1 MRPSGIG
8 HPVCSVRVAVG
19 QVANLPRTSEPLGG
33 GAGWQPA
40 PRAATRGL
48 YTILAIAAAV
58 AVQTLWLR
66 TAAAEDDPY
75 PPVKIVLHPAPEPKP
90 ALKYRL
96 FPDILDRKPGNA
108 AVVYGKVK
116 AEQPGF
122 FGNAEVWEK
131 INMKWMVAPL
141 AELRKEV
148 GKQFAPDTVFYYLD
162 RAARCQYCDWQ
173 LPIGEPGQDLWSILL
188 PEIQEM
194 RAFGRLLAV
203 QARVQ
208 IAHGKYDD
216 AVRTLQ
222 TGYAMSRHVGEAP
235 FIVGGLV
242 GIACSSMMS
251 DQVREFI
258 QQPDAPNLYWALTN
272 MPRPLVDMRPAFDVE
287 MQAVYYSFPELRDLE
302 HKDYPPQQ
310 WQQLMEKTVD
320 RLYGLYQ
327 YEGGPREW
335 RSRDRFRLAILGLTL
350 RNYGNAKRFLIAR
363 GRSAAE
369 VEAMP
374 VPKAVLLYTVSLY
387 DEVRDDMFKWFNLPY
402 WEAGPG
408 FDLAEKRLKEKVAGQ
423 RSEIIPLAT
432 ILLPALGGA
441 NAARARH
448 EREFAVLRVFEALRL
463 YGAGHNRLPDK
474 LSDITEVP
482 IPVDPLTGS
491 AFVYRRTGDTA
502 WLEAPPPAGES
513 PARFGTWR
521 YHITFVPKGK

>member
-1 MRPSGIG
+1 MRLFFWSAAIHRRFSAAFLGQSKSGDESPQSKRRRGAARI
-8 HPVCSVRVAVG
+8 VA
-19 QVANLPRTSEPLGG
+19 LC
-33 GAGWQPA
+33 
-40 PRAATRGL
+40 AA
-48 YTILAIAAAV
+48 I
-58 AVQTLWLR
+58 AVQTACLR
-66 TAAAEDDPY
+66 TATAEEDPY
-75 PPVKIVLHPAPEPKP
+75 PPVKIVLHPAPEPRP

-96 FPDILDRKPGNA
+96 LPDILDRKPGNA

-131 INMKWMVAPL
+131 INMKWIVAPL

-173 LPIGEPGQDLWSILL
+173 LPIGEPGQDMWSILL

-208 IAHGKYDD
+208 IAHGKYDE
-216 AVRTLQ
+216 AVGTLQ

-235 FIVGGLV
+235 FIVGSLV
-242 GIACSSMMS
+242 AIACSSMMS

-258 QQPDAPNLYWALTN
+258 QQPDSPNLYWGLTN
-272 MPRPLVDMRPAFDVE
+272 LPRPLVDMRPAFDVE
-287 MQAVYYSFPELRDLE
+287 MQALYFSFPELRDLE

-335 RSRDRFRLAILGLTL
+335 RSRDLFRLAILGLTL
-350 RNYGNAKRFLIAR
+350 RNYPDAKRFLIAR
-363 GRSAAE
+363 GHSAAE
-369 VEAMP
+369 VEVMP
-374 VPKAVLLYTVSLY
+374 VPKAVLLYTMSLY
-387 DEVRDDMFKWFNLPY
+387 DERRDDMFKWFNLPY
-402 WEAGPG
+402 PEFRAHYQR
-408 FDLAEKRLKEKVAGQ
+408 AEKRLMEVSRQ
-423 RSEIIPLAT
+423 RREIIPLAA
-432 ILLPALGGA
+432 ILLPALGSA

-448 EREFAVLRVFEALRL
+448 ERDFAVLRVFEALRL
-463 YGAGHNRLPDK
+463 YGAAHNRLPDE

-482 IPVDPLTGS
+482 VPADPVTGS
-491 AFVYRRTGDTA
+491 PFVYRRSGDNA
-502 WLEAPPPAGES
+502 RLEAPPPAGEW
-513 PARFGTWR
+513 PGRFGTWR
-521 YHITFVPKGK
+521 YDIQFVPKGK